1 MAEEFTPITTQE
13 ELNKIISER
22 LARNTQSV
30 TAEIEQKYK
39 DYIKPDDFTALSER
53 EKTAQTTIAEK
64 NAEIEKLKAENSK
77 YVTDTVKMRIAKENG
92 LPLELADRI
101 TGDTEEAMGKDAA
114 MLAKLVT
121 PTAPLGSTEK
131 SGDSKKDEMYK
142 KLLKD
147 L

>member
-13 ELNKIISER
+13 ELNKIIGER
-22 LARNTQSV
+22 LTRNTQSV
-30 TAEIEQKYK
+30 TAEMEEKYK
-39 DYIKPDDFTALSER
+39 GYIKPEDFNTLSER
-53 EKTAQTTIAEK
+53 EKAAQTAIAEK

-77 YVTDTVKMRIAKENG
+77 YVTNTAKMRIAKENG

-114 MLAKLVT
+114 LLAKLIT
-121 PTAPLGSTEK
+121 PTAPMGSTEK
-131 SGDSKKDEMYK
+131 SGDSKNEMYK